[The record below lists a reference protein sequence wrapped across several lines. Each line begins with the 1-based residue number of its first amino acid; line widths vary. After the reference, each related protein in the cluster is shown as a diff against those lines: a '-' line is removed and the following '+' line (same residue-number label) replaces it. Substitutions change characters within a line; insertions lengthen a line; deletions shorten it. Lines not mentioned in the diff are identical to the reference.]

1 MTTQTRPLVAAIV
14 RQFGHPRGAAGTA
27 AGLVMAHRPSNR
39 RRNHWV
45 ASLLWLILVITCAVI
60 AIGSAGALVLDFL
73 AGSPEKAGGKET
85 ILLIFST
92 SFNGLIALFVTRP
105 GTR

>member
-1 MTTQTRPLVAAIV
+1 MSAEDNTAPVVANRTTGAVTADLDDEDDEPIARPA
-14 RQFGHPRGAAGTA
+14 
-27 AGLVMAHRPSNR
+27 
-39 RRNHWV
+39 HWV

-60 AIGSAGALVLDFL
+60 AIGSAAALVLDFL